1 MAESGESIRLKDMA
15 REDLRRYQDERRA
28 IEQMQELI
36 SRLEARVNRLNQ
48 PLNPDK
54 VQIQVDNSGPETL
67 LAEIAD
73 LQVEYWNKQIQA
85 EQTCREIELR
95 ISDLS
100 KPIYQRVLR
109 SEYILGK
116 RREQIAL
123 DENYSYRTIRR
134 YQSEALEEYGQKLA
148 TFGQENDVL

>member
-15 REDLRRYQDERRA
+15 RQDLRRYQDERRA

-73 LQVEYWNKQIQA
+73 LQIEYWDKQIQA
-85 EQTCREIELR
+85 EQTCREIEVR

-109 SEYILGK
+109 AEYILGK

-123 DENYSYRTIRR
+123 DENYSYRSIKRFN
-134 YQSEALEEYGQKLA
+134 SEALEEYGQKLA
-148 TFGQENDVL
+148 LVGPK